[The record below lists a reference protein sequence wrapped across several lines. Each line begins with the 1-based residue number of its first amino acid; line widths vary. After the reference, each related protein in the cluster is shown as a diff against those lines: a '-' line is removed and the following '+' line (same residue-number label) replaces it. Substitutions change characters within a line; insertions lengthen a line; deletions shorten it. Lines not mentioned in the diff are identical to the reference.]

1 MKTLISFFCVLT
13 TWGVAHASPL
23 QDLRPCTR
31 NSPFTAQQKP
41 AYQPLKLAAPLVG
54 YCLPLAN
61 NSQEKVC
68 MQGQYQP
75 VKEDE
80 AAYFK
85 MSYWR
90 DAKQVLEWRS
100 DGFLMSPADS
110 FAMELVNIDGDN
122 ALELVVT
129 VMTGESMGMGVQS
142 TDIFVVDRQ
151 YLTVSE
157 PISVEDYGRVSG
169 FYGKTGQACR
179 LLSTSWESGE
189 DKHKGS
195 GLYAQGTWY
204 QLKATQWQAMK
215 ALPSVSRRYLFRFQ
229 EERDKATAPLLWFLD
244 KSVTI
249 E

>member
-1 MKTLISFFCVLT
+1 MKTLISLLCVLT
-13 TWGVAHASPL
+13 TVGMAHASPL

-31 NSPFTAQQKP
+31 SSPFTAEQKP

-90 DAKQVLEWRS
+90 DGKPLLEWRS
-100 DGFLMSPADS
+100 EGFLMSPADT
-110 FAMELVNIDGDN
+110 FTVELVNLDGDN
-122 ALELVVT
+122 ALELVVAVLT
-129 VMTGESMGMGVQS
+129 SEGMGMGVQS
-142 TDIFVVDRQ
+142 VDIFAIDRQ
-151 YLTVSE
+151 KLSVSQ
-157 PISVEDYGRVSG
+157 PMTVEDYGRVSG
-169 FYGKTGQACR
+169 FYGRSGQACR
-179 LLSTSWESGE
+179 LLATTWQSQTDEQ
-189 DKHKGS
+189 KGD

-204 QLKATQWQAMK
+204 QLKDNQWLTVK
-215 ALPSVSRRYLFRFQ
+215 ALPKISRRYLFRFQ
-229 EERDKATAPLLWFLD
+229 EERDKANAPLLWFLD
-244 KSVTI
+244 KTVTDF
-249 E
+249 